1 MEKTE
6 EFYLLLASGVVAG
19 LFTPDKDGFNQIQD
33 ENDRTYLDPL
43 ELSAHLER
51 TAAQLWP
58 VELRKA
64 AGLIRYY
71 GPQIQEDA
79 QGFNPIDEAAAGLQ
93 IVCKYYAPEMLGEVA
108 QLTTWQQTETPAAA
122 TLRPS
127 AAGDTRASASTDP
140 AGTDKSNLPKLLK
153 SDDARALFEALVTAG
168 YLGHDWKPTAS
179 TNGAAKAYIARTIA
193 ADLLGVYN
201 WAKIFEAF
209 WNCKNLPQAFNQIKS
224 AAAYKGINTALAAAV
239 KNSGTLKQTARGKEL
254 VKQYG
259 QQN

>member
-1 MEKTE
+1 M
-6 EFYLLLASGVVAG
+6 
-19 LFTPDKDGFNQIQD
+19 
-33 ENDRTYLDPL
+33 LD
-43 ELSAHLER
+43 
-51 TAAQLWP
+51 
-58 VELRKA
+58 
-64 AGLIRYY
+64 
-71 GPQIQEDA
+71 
-79 QGFNPIDEAAAGLQ
+79 
-93 IVCKYYAPEMLGEVA
+93 EVA
-108 QLTTWQQTETPAAA
+108 QLMKWQQTGTPAAA
-122 TLRPS
+122 TLQPS